1 MKNKIKISFI
11 LLICLFFAGCSD
23 DFQESFTF
31 TGTVEEILV
40 EDEMLVMKEYGGVD
54 EGRREGNVYEIP
66 VDNVEKYNI
75 GEKLEITVFSNIM
88 HDIWDLDHLKFD
100 MKTVE
105 N

>member
-1 MKNKIKISFI
+1 M
-11 LLICLFFAGCSD
+11 ICLFFAGCSD
-23 DFQESFTF
+23 DFQEIFTF

-40 EDEMLVMKEYGGVD
+40 EDEMLVLKEYGGGD

-75 GEKLEITVFSNIM
+75 GENLEITVFSNIDA
-88 HDIWDLDHLKFD
+88 DIWDLDHLKFD
-100 MKTVE
+100 IKTVE

>member
-1 MKNKIKISFI
+1 MKNKITISFI

-23 DFQESFTF
+23 DYQESFTF

-40 EDEMLVMKEYGGVD
+40 EEEMLVIKEYGGVD

-66 VDNVEKYNI
+66 VDNVERYNV
-75 GEKLEITVFSNIM
+75 GEKLEITVFSNINA
-88 HDIWDLDHLKFD
+88 DIWDLDHMKFD
-100 MKTVE
+100 IKTVE